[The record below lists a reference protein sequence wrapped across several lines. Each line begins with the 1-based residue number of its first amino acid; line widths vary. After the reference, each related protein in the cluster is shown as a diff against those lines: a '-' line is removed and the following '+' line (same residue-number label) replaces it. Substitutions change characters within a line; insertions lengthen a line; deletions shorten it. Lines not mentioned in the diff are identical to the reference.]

1 LIGVENDLQ
10 AIVSQAEAS
19 QATISNRSDWEQS
32 KAIILG
38 PKGSLTQ
45 ASKLIGK
52 LPREEKPAFGQALNQ
67 AKKQVEALFATS
79 LSRIEE
85 QTDLIALGNP
95 YDPTLPAVPNRSASL
110 HPLSATRR
118 KVVAIFR
125 KLGFTVTEATEA
137 ETEWFCFDALNTP
150 EDHPARDEQDT
161 LFFSPDSKWANVS
174 KKAKEAH
181 LLRTHTSSVQIRTM
195 LREKPPLRVIA
206 PGRCFRRD
214 TVDATHSA
222 NFHQLEGL
230 CVDRGVTLLDLKGI
244 LDHFLKEMFGTK
256 VQTRLRP
263 SFFPFTEPSFEVDL
277 KAPNLGKLS
286 DKWIEIMG
294 CGLVDPEVL
303 KLVNL
308 DPDEWS
314 GFAFGVGIE
323 RITMI
328 LHGIDDIRHFYQN
341 DQRFLSQFFGSV

>member
-1 LIGVENDLQ
+1 MENDLQ

-19 QATISNRSDWEQS
+19 QANISNRSDWDQA
-32 KAIILG
+32 KAVILG

-85 QTDLIALGNP
+85 QADLIALGNP

-161 LFFSPDSKWANVS
+161 LFFSPESKWANVS

-230 CVDRGVTLLDLKGI
+230 CVDRGVTLLDLKGV

-308 DPDEWS
+308 DTEEWS

-341 DQRFLSQFFGSV
+341 DQRFLSQFSGSV

>member
-1 LIGVENDLQ
+1 MENDLQ

-19 QATISNRSDWEQS
+19 QATISNRSDWDQA
-32 KAIILG
+32 KAVILG

-67 AKKQVEALFATS
+67 AKKQVEALFASS

-85 QTDLIALGNP
+85 QADLIALGNP

-161 LFFSPDSKWANVS
+161 LFFSPESKWANVS

-230 CVDRGVTLLDLKGI
+230 CVDRGVTLLDLKGV

-308 DPDEWS
+308 DPEEWS

-341 DQRFLSQFFGSV
+341 DQRFLSQFSGSV

>member
-1 LIGVENDLQ
+1 MENDLQ

-19 QATISNRSDWEQS
+19 QANISNRSDWDQA
-32 KAIILG
+32 KALILG

-85 QTDLIALGNP
+85 QADLIALGNS

-161 LFFSPDSKWANVS
+161 LFFSPESKWANVS

-230 CVDRGVTLLDLKGI
+230 CVDQGVTLLDLKGV

-308 DPDEWS
+308 DPEEWS

-341 DQRFLSQFFGSV
+341 DQRFLSQFSGSV

>member
-1 LIGVENDLQ
+1 MENDLQ
-10 AIVSQAEAS
+10 AIVAQAEAC
-19 QATISNRSDWEQS
+19 QAEVSSRSDWDQA
-32 KAIILG
+32 KAAILG
-38 PKGSLTQ
+38 PKGTLTQ
-45 ASKLIGK
+45 ASKLIGT
-52 LPREEKPAFGQALNQ
+52 LPREEKPAFGQALNK
-67 AKKQVEALFATS
+67 AKKQVEALFAMT
-79 LSRIEE
+79 LSNIEE
-85 QTDLIALGNP
+85 KADLLALGQA
-95 YDPTLPAVPNRSASL
+95 YDPTLPAIPHRSGSL
-110 HPLSATRR
+110 HPLTATRR
-118 KVVAIFR
+118 KVVSTFR
-125 KLGFTVTEATEA
+125 KLGFTVAEATEA
-137 ETEWFCFDALNTP
+137 ESEWFCFDALNTP
-150 EDHPARDEQDT
+150 ADHPARDEQDT
-161 LFFSPDSKWANVS
+161 LFFKPDSKWANVS
-174 KKAKEAH
+174 KKGNEAH

-195 LREKPPLRVIA
+195 MREKPPLRVIA

-230 CVDRGVTLLDLKGI
+230 CIDRNVTLLDLKGT
-244 LDHFLKEMFGTK
+244 LDYFLKETFGSK

-286 DKWIEIMG
+286 NKWIEIMG

-303 KLVNL
+303 NLVGLAEN
-308 DPDEWS
+308 EWS

-341 DQRFLSQFFGSV
+341 DQRFLSQFTGPA